1 MSSRKLSRER
11 GVTIS
16 CDHGAYVDDGNENMP
31 SCGASVYTALVKI
44 KPTRTYA
51 ASLGWIRGGGRSPP
65 ARLLPGARTRRAQAR
80 RRGGA
85 REGRAEEGARRREE
99 GRARRQ
105 ATSVRFADRG
115 PANLPVLERSRVS
128 AGVEALDALGREVA
142 HLRAEV
148 ERLKEENEELRDDL
162 DDVNQERDQLES
174 EIEEHDRNAIR
185 RENIDDRQ
193 RAALAHGRAVL
204 ELVDVDSSW
213 ARTMNERAVDAIT
226 ELLGDR

>member
-1 MSSRKLSRER
+1 M
-11 GVTIS
+11 
-16 CDHGAYVDDGNENMP
+16 
-31 SCGASVYTALVKI
+31 
-44 KPTRTYA
+44 
-51 ASLGWIRGGGRSPP
+51 
-65 ARLLPGARTRRAQAR
+65 
-80 RRGGA
+80 
-85 REGRAEEGARRREE
+85 
-99 GRARRQ
+99 
-105 ATSVRFADRG
+105 
-115 PANLPVLERSRVS
+115 S
-128 AGVEALDALGREVA
+128 AGDALDALGREVV

-174 EIEEHDRNAIR
+174 EIEEHDRDAIR

-213 ARTMNERAVDAIT
+213 ARVMNERAVDAIT